1 MSCKACHSGAIPLML
16 EKNPLAPPPVVVNAV
31 SASAMKLIAD
41 RERVSDWYWTRKDN
55 LLEMRVWW
63 RASTARHILHLL
75 PGESILELGC
85 GSGTLT
91 RALEGASRS
100 ECPIT
105 AATFVPENN
114 LAWLSNSLS
123 TTEGIRL
130 SGFPGELGGRQFDY
144 VIAGNLLDHTCSAPL
159 LTEVQK
165 LLKPGGR
172 LLFFETNPWNP
183 IFQLRRRLGRILPFL
198 RRGDERLMHNRVQVY
213 ELLSELSFVGITT
226 TCYDFLYSPV
236 PRWSLP
242 FMRTVSLVMENT
254 PLVRLLAGTILVHAQ
269 KPPRG
274 LPRPSVRMTEHSV
287 LHGGVSIVV
296 PCYNEEMNLG
306 PLVQG
311 LLKHYDEYIHEII
324 LVDDN
329 SKDRSREIMRELAE
343 YEPRV
348 RPLFREPPNGGGGAI
363 SEGMKAATGRYVLSM
378 DCDFMHILPEL
389 RDMFH
394 EAAAGA
400 DVVLGSRFSR
410 SSVLINYPL
419 LKILCNRSFHL
430 LLNLI
435 FRRKMRDVTNNLK
448 LLRREVV
455 ESLDLESAWFAANA
469 ETGLKPIL
477 MGYDVRPVAISWIN
491 RTPEMG
497 ASSFSLLKN
506 GIGYAQI
513 LASLAWRSRFGARP
527 LPRRPEMRTK
537 TEAPGAQVF

>member
-1 MSCKACHSGAIPLML
+1 ML
-16 EKNPLAPPPVVVNAV
+16 QTNPLAPPPVGLNALPP
-31 SASAMKLIAD
+31 SMMDSLAE
-41 RERVSDWYWTRKDN
+41 RERVSDRYWTHKDR
-55 LLEMRVWW
+55 LIEMRVWW
-63 RASTARHILHLL
+63 RACTARHLLHLL
-75 PGESILELGC
+75 PGETILELGC
-85 GSGTLT
+85 GSGSLT
-91 RALEGASRS
+91 RALEGVSRG

-105 AATFVPENN
+105 AATFDPRND
-114 LAWLSNSLS
+114 LRWLCDSLPS
-123 TTEGIRL
+123 TGGVRL
-130 SGFPGELGGRQFDY
+130 SGFPGELEGRQFDY
-144 VIAGNLLDHTCSAPL
+144 VIASNILEHRSAAVLLA
-159 LTEVQK
+159 EVQK

-183 IFQLRRRLGRILPFL
+183 VFQVRRRLGRVLPFL
-198 RRGDERLMHNRVQVY
+198 RRGDERSLHNQVQLY
-213 ELLSELSFVGITT
+213 ELLSELGFVSVAA
-226 TCYDFLYSPV
+226 TCYDFLYPPI

-242 FMRTVSLVMENT
+242 VMRTLSLVMENT
-254 PLVRLLAGTILVHAQ
+254 PLVKLMAGTILVHAQ

-274 LPRPSVRMTEHSV
+274 LDRPPVRMTEHRG
-287 LHGGVSIVV
+287 LHGAVSVVV

-306 PLVQG
+306 PLVEG
-311 LLKHYDEYIHEII
+311 LLKHYNEYIHEIM

-329 SKDRSREIMRELAE
+329 SRDRSRQIMRDLAE
-343 YEPRV
+343 FEPRV
-348 RPLFREPPNGGGGAI
+348 RPLFREPPNGVGRAI

-389 RDMFH
+389 RDMFD

-419 LKILCNRSFHL
+419 MKILCNRSFHL

-435 FRRKMRDVTNNLK
+435 FLRKMRDVTNNLK
-448 LLRREVV
+448 LMRREVV
-455 ESLDLESAWFAANA
+455 EDLDLESAWFAANA

-506 GIGYAQI
+506 GLGYARI
-513 LASLAWRSRFGARP
+513 LARLAWRSRFGTRP
-527 LPRRPEMRTK
+527 LPRPSRMAIEG
-537 TEAPGAQVF
+537 APGAGTVA

>member
-1 MSCKACHSGAIPLML
+1 ML
-16 EKNPLAPPPVVVNAV
+16 EKNPLAPPPVESSAV
-31 SASAMKLIAD
+31 SRLAMRSIAD

-55 LLEMRVWW
+55 LAEMRVWW
-63 RASTARHILHLL
+63 RATTARHMLHLL
-75 PGESILELGC
+75 PGETVLELAC

-91 RALEGASRS
+91 HAIEGVSRG

-105 AATFVPENN
+105 AATFDPQND
-114 LAWLSNSLS
+114 LSWLSSSLQS
-123 TTEGIRL
+123 TEGVQL
-130 SGFPGELGGRQFDY
+130 SGFPGELGGREFDY
-144 VIAGNLLDHTCSAPL
+144 VIASNVLDHACAAPL

-183 IFQLRRRLGRILPFL
+183 MFQMRRTIGKVLPFI
-198 RRGDERLMHNRVQVY
+198 RRGDERLMHNRVQLY
-213 ELLSELSFVGITT
+213 ELLSELGFVSIMT
-226 TCYDFLYSPV
+226 TCYDFLYRPV

-242 FMRTVSLVMENT
+242 VMRPLSLIMETT
-254 PLVRLLAGTILVHAQ
+254 PGIKRLAGTILLHAQ

-274 LPRPSVRMTEHSV
+274 LPRPSVRLTEHDT
-287 LHGGVSIVV
+287 LHGAVSVVV

-306 PLVQG
+306 PLVEG

-329 SKDRSREIMRELAE
+329 SKDRSRQIMRELAE
-343 YEPRV
+343 YDRRV
-348 RPLFREPPNGGGGAI
+348 RPLFREPPNGVGRAI
-363 SEGMKAATGRYVLSM
+363 SEGLKAATGRYVLSM
-378 DCDFMHILPEL
+378 DCDFLHILPEL
-389 RDMFH
+389 RDMFD

-419 LKILCNRSFHL
+419 MKILCNRSFHL
-430 LLNLI
+430 LLHII

-477 MGYDVRPVAISWIN
+477 MGYDVRRVAISWIN

-497 ASSFSLLKN
+497 ASSFSLFKN
-506 GIGYAQI
+506 GVGYAKI
-513 LASLAWRSRFGARP
+513 LASLAWRSRFGTRE
-527 LPRRPEMRTK
+527 LPRKP
-537 TEAPGAQVF
+537 AAQVKVTPASDGAL